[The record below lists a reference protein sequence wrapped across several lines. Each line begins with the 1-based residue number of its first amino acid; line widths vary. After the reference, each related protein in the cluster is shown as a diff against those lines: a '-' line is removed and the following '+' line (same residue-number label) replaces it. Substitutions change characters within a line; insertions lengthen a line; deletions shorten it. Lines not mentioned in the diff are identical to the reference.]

1 MVITIYIYYC
11 TNYITIIE
19 IGFKFSL
26 KTGSSC
32 STGAGLCSG
41 GGCQMIIDTNSL
53 LIMGPSNK
61 LAQLAAQL
69 GATYNSDQEVYMV

>member
-1 MVITIYIYYC
+1 ML
-11 TNYITIIE
+11 N
-19 IGFKFSL
+19 SL

-32 STGAGLCSG
+32 SSGAGLCSG

-69 GATYNSDQEVYMV
+69 GATYNSDQEVYVVLFTSYRTNLNNEMIWFIY